1 MTDDGAVSLP
11 VQDPE
16 LVPFRPRAAY
26 AGFRAFGDG
35 GGAVLIDPRVTRDL
49 RLAAQSAVEQ
59 QRATG
64 GLLYGR
70 TWADAHGRYL
80 VVAGFLEARPDAGTN
95 RDAGTDLDTGTDL
108 DGWPA
113 DGTLDGPD
121 SFTLSTAAL
130 RRLRDDAAAAYPAEA
145 EVGWWRTLAELGEFG
160 YHDLETQ
167 RDLVEPGG
175 AGLLVYGSGV
185 HWGTAY
191 LGPDG
196 HAPDSAGTLT
206 AESAPDDPETDADP
220 DREAGPDAADTEA
233 AYPGP
238 GDPED
243 AGTLETALAVRPRGL
258 LTPAPRPA
266 RAPVISPLGVPGR
279 EWAAGRK
286 TAYDGPGMP
295 GDAKLVVGVA
305 VVAMLVAAVLIGMLM
320 SNAIVAVIAAVLFCL
335 VVLGFVWMSRL

>member
-11 VQDPE
+11 VQGPE
-16 LVPFRPRAAY
+16 LVPSRPRAAY

-35 GGAVLIDPRVTRDL
+35 GGAVLIDPRVTREL

-80 VVAGFLEARPDAGTN
+80 VVAGFLEARPDGAADPG
-95 RDAGTDLDTGTDL
+95 RGPDD

-113 DGTLDGPD
+113 DDTLDGPD
-121 SFTLSTAAL
+121 SFTLSSAVL
-130 RRLRDDAAAAYPAEA
+130 RQLRDDAAAAYPAEA

-160 YHDLETQ
+160 HRDLETQ
-167 RDLVEPGG
+167 RELVDPGG

-220 DREAGPDAADTEA
+220 DPEAGPDAADTEA

-238 GDPED
+238 GYPED

-305 VVAMLVAAVLIGMLM
+305 VVAVLVAAVLIGMLM
-320 SNAIVAVIAAVLFCL
+320 SNAIVAVIAAVLSCL
-335 VVLGFVWMSRL
+335 VIVGFVWMSRL